1 VANDADIA
9 VVAAQLE
16 MTVVGDKP
24 AVENF
29 GRLHGPIIES
39 EATRYSGND

>member
-9 VVAAQLE
+9 VVVAQLE
-16 MTVVGDKP
+16 MTVVVDKP

-29 GRLHGPIIES
+29 GHLHGPIIEP